1 MRYCNYECR
10 WAERRIIMIDW
21 NDNISD
27 EMLAAYLDGN
37 ANMEEC
43 SLIQNQMGSDSMLS
57 EVIDIVNDINQ
68 LGLTMGNDN
77 LILNSMD
84 GNWDLNNGMD
94 IISSPLLT
102 FPEYNDGFSQFDSFE
117 NGPDRDSFDNNYL
130 DNIFDN
136 TLEE

>member
-1 MRYCNYECR
+1 
-10 WAERRIIMIDW
+10 MIDW

-57 EVIDIVNDINQ
+57 EVIDIVNDINH

-77 LILNSMD
+77 LIMNSMD
-84 GNWDLNNGMD
+84 GNWDLSNGLDM
-94 IISSPLLT
+94 ISSPLQSI
-102 FPEYNDGFSQFDSFE
+102 PEYNDSLSQFDSFD
-117 NGPDRDSFDNNYL
+117 NGFDRDSFDNNDL

>member
-1 MRYCNYECR
+1 MRYCNYECS

-43 SLIQNQMGSDSMLS
+43 SLIQSQMGSDSMLS
-57 EVIDIVNDINQ
+57 EVIDIVNDINH

-77 LILNSMD
+77 LIMNLMD
-84 GNWDLNNGMD
+84 ANMDWNNGID
-94 IISSPLLT
+94 IISTPLLT
-102 FPEYNDGFSQFDSFE
+102 IPEYNDDLPQFE
-117 NGPDRDSFDNNYL
+117 SFDNGFDRDNYNNDL

-136 TLEE
+136 TLEK

>member
-1 MRYCNYECR
+1 
-10 WAERRIIMIDW
+10 MIDW

-43 SLIQNQMGSDSMLS
+43 SLIQNQMGNDSMLS

-68 LGLTMGNDN
+68 LGLGMNNDN
-77 LILNSMD
+77 LIMNPMD
-84 GNWDLNNGMD
+84 ANMDWNNGMD
-94 IISSPLLT
+94 ITSTLLLT
-102 FPEYNDGFSQFDSFE
+102 IPVYNDGLSQFDLFD
-117 NGPDRDSFDNNYL
+117 NGFDIDGFDNNDL
-130 DNIFDN
+130 GNIFDN

>member
-1 MRYCNYECR
+1 
-10 WAERRIIMIDW
+10 MIDW

-43 SLIQNQMGSDSMLS
+43 SLIQPLMGNDSMLS

-68 LGLTMGNDN
+68 LGLGMYNDN
-77 LILNSMD
+77 LIMNPMD
-84 GNWDLNNGMD
+84 VNMDWNNGMD
-94 IISSPLLT
+94 IISTPLT
-102 FPEYNDGFSQFDSFE
+102 ITEYNDDLSQFDSFD
-117 NGPDRDSFDNNYL
+117 NGFDRDIFNNNDL

>member
-1 MRYCNYECR
+1 
-10 WAERRIIMIDW
+10 MIDW

-57 EVIDIVNDINQ
+57 EVIDIVNDINH

-77 LILNSMD
+77 LIMNPMDNNIDWNS
-84 GNWDLNNGMD
+84 GMD
-94 IISSPLLT
+94 IISSPLQSI
-102 FPEYNDGFSQFDSFE
+102 PEYNDSSYQFDSFN
-117 NGPDRDSFDNNYL
+117 NGSDRDNYNNNL

>member
-1 MRYCNYECR
+1 
-10 WAERRIIMIDW
+10 MIDW

-27 EMLAAYLDGN
+27 EILAAYLDGN

-57 EVIDIVNDINQ
+57 EVIDIVNDINH

-77 LILNSMD
+77 LIMNPVDANMDWNS
-84 GNWDLNNGMD
+84 GMD
-94 IISSPLLT
+94 ITSAPLQSI
-102 FPEYNDGFSQFDSFE
+102 PEYNDDLSQFNSLD
-117 NGPDRDSFDNNYL
+117 NGYDRDIFDNNNL

-136 TLEE
+136 TLE

>member
-1 MRYCNYECR
+1 
-10 WAERRIIMIDW
+10 MIDW

-57 EVIDIVNDINQ
+57 EVIDIVNDINH

-77 LILNSMD
+77 LTMNPMDNNIDWNS
-84 GNWDLNNGMD
+84 GMD
-94 IISSPLLT
+94 IISSPLQSI
-102 FPEYNDGFSQFDSFE
+102 PEYNDSLSQFDSFD
-117 NGPDRDSFDNNYL
+117 NGFDRDSFDNNDL

>member
-1 MRYCNYECR
+1 
-10 WAERRIIMIDW
+10 MIDW

-43 SLIQNQMGSDSMLS
+43 SLIQDQMGSDSMLS
-57 EVIDIVNDINQ
+57 EVVDIVNDINH

-77 LILNSMD
+77 LIMNSMD
-84 GNWDLNNGMD
+84 GNWDLSNGLDM
-94 IISSPLLT
+94 ISSPLQSI
-102 FPEYNDGFSQFDSFE
+102 PEYNDSLSQFDSFD
-117 NGPDRDSFDNNYL
+117 NGFDRDSFDNNDL

>member
-1 MRYCNYECR
+1 
-10 WAERRIIMIDW
+10 MIDW
-21 NDNISD
+21 SDNISD

-43 SLIQNQMGSDSMLS
+43 SLIQNQMGNDSMLS

-68 LGLTMGNDN
+68 LGLGMNNDN
-77 LILNSMD
+77 LIMNPMD
-84 GNWDLNNGMD
+84 TNMDWNNGMD
-94 IISSPLLT
+94 IISTPVLT
-102 FPEYNDGFSQFDSFE
+102 IPEYNDGLSQFDSFD
-117 NGPDRDSFDNNYL
+117 NGFDRESFDNNDL

>member
-1 MRYCNYECR
+1 
-10 WAERRIIMIDW
+10 MIDW

-43 SLIQNQMGSDSMLS
+43 SLIQNQMESDSMLS
-57 EVIDIVNDINQ
+57 EVIDIVNDINH
-68 LGLTMGNDN
+68 LGLTMANDN
-77 LILNSMD
+77 LIMNSMD

-94 IISSPLLT
+94 IISSPLQSI
-102 FPEYNDGFSQFDSFE
+102 PGYNDSLSQFDSFN
-117 NGPDRDSFDNNYL
+117 NGFDRDSFDNNDL

>member
-1 MRYCNYECR
+1 
-10 WAERRIIMIDW
+10 MIDW

-43 SLIQNQMGSDSMLS
+43 SLIQNQMESDSMLS
-57 EVIDIVNDINQ
+57 EVIDIVNDINH
-68 LGLTMGNDN
+68 LGLTMANDN
-77 LILNSMD
+77 LIMNSMD

-94 IISSPLLT
+94 IISSPLQSI
-102 FPEYNDGFSQFDSFE
+102 PGYNDSLSQFDSFN
-117 NGPDRDSFDNNYL
+117 NGFDRDSSDNNNL

>member
-1 MRYCNYECR
+1 
-10 WAERRIIMIDW
+10 MIDW

-43 SLIQNQMGSDSMLS
+43 SLIQNQMDSDSMLS

-68 LGLTMGNDN
+68 LGLGMNNDN
-77 LILNSMD
+77 LIMNSMD
-84 GNWDLNNGMD
+84 ANMDWNNGMD
-94 IISSPLLT
+94 IISTPLT
-102 FPEYNDGFSQFDSFE
+102 IPEYNDDLSLFDSFDHGFDE
-117 NGPDRDSFDNNYL
+117 DSFDNNDL

-136 TLEE
+136 TLEEEYYGNN

>member
-1 MRYCNYECR
+1 
-10 WAERRIIMIDW
+10 MIDW

-43 SLIQNQMGSDSMLS
+43 SFIQNQMGNNSMLS

-68 LGLTMGNDN
+68 LGLGMNNDN
-77 LILNSMD
+77 LIMNSMD
-84 GNWDLNNGMD
+84 TNMDWNNGMD
-94 IISSPLLT
+94 IISTPLT
-102 FPEYNDGFSQFDSFE
+102 IPEYNDGLSQFDSFD
-117 NGPDRDSFDNNYL
+117 NGFDRDSLDNNDL

-136 TLEE
+136 TLKE

>member
-1 MRYCNYECR
+1 
-10 WAERRIIMIDW
+10 MIDW

-43 SLIQNQMGSDSMLS
+43 SLIQSQMGSDSMLS
-57 EVIDIVNDINQ
+57 EVIDIVNDINH
-68 LGLTMGNDN
+68 LGLTMANDN
-77 LILNSMD
+77 LIMNSMD

-94 IISSPLLT
+94 IISSPLQSI
-102 FPEYNDGFSQFDSFE
+102 PEYNDSLSQFDSFD
-117 NGPDRDSFDNNYL
+117 NRFDKDSFDNNDL

-136 TLEE
+136 ILEE

>member
-1 MRYCNYECR
+1 
-10 WAERRIIMIDW
+10 MIDW

-37 ANMEEC
+37 ANMEES

-57 EVIDIVNDINQ
+57 EVIDIVNDINH

-77 LILNSMD
+77 LIMNPMDNNIDWNS
-84 GNWDLNNGMD
+84 GMD
-94 IISSPLLT
+94 IISSPLQSI
-102 FPEYNDGFSQFDSFE
+102 PEYNDSLSQFDSFD
-117 NGPDRDSFDNNYL
+117 NGFDRDSFDNNDL

>member
-1 MRYCNYECR
+1 
-10 WAERRIIMIDW
+10 MIDW

-57 EVIDIVNDINQ
+57 EVIDIVNDINH

-77 LILNSMD
+77 LIINPMDNNIDWNS
-84 GNWDLNNGMD
+84 GMD
-94 IISSPLLT
+94 IISSPLQSI
-102 FPEYNDGFSQFDSFE
+102 PEYNDSLSQFDSFD
-117 NGPDRDSFDNNYL
+117 NGFDRDNYNNDL

>member
-1 MRYCNYECR
+1 
-10 WAERRIIMIDW
+10 MIDW

-43 SLIQNQMGSDSMLS
+43 SLIQDQMANDSMLS

-68 LGLTMGNDN
+68 LGLGMYNDN
-77 LILNSMD
+77 LIMNPMD
-84 GNWDLNNGMD
+84 TNMDWNNGTD
-94 IISSPLLT
+94 IISTPLT
-102 FPEYNDGFSQFDSFE
+102 IPEYNDDLSQIDSFN
-117 NGPDRDSFDNNYL
+117 NGFDRDSFDNN
-130 DNIFDN
+130 DINNIFDN

>member
-1 MRYCNYECR
+1 
-10 WAERRIIMIDW
+10 MIDW

-43 SLIQNQMGSDSMLS
+43 SLIQDQMGSDSMLS
-57 EVIDIVNDINQ
+57 EVIDIVNDINH

-77 LILNSMD
+77 LIISSMD
-84 GNWDLNNGMD
+84 GNWDLSNGLDM
-94 IISSPLLT
+94 ISSPLQSI
-102 FPEYNDGFSQFDSFE
+102 PEYNDSLSQFDSFD
-117 NGPDRDSFDNNYL
+117 NGFDRDSFDNNDL

>member
-1 MRYCNYECR
+1 
-10 WAERRIIMIDW
+10 MIDW

-37 ANMEEC
+37 ANIEEC
-43 SLIQNQMGSDSMLS
+43 SLIQNQMGNDSMLS

-68 LGLTMGNDN
+68 LGLGMNNDN
-77 LILNSMD
+77 LIMNPMD
-84 GNWDLNNGMD
+84 TNMDWNTGMD
-94 IISSPLLT
+94 ITSTPLQT
-102 FPEYNDGFSQFDSFE
+102 IFEYDDGFSQL
-117 NGPDRDSFDNNYL
+117 DSFDNGFDRDNYNNDL